1 MRPIARPRTTASA
14 RPAAGPHPGSLGRP
28 ARRRA
33 HLLLAALLA
42 AALPFAPVPG
52 AVAHADAAPA
62 QPATAQASAAQAAAA
77 QAVVVPAIDR
87 RGYRALTLD
96 NGIRVMLV
104 SDPESDK
111 AAASLSVERGSFDE
125 PADIPGL
132 AHFLEHMLF
141 LGTAKYPGADEYQT
155 FINTHGGSHNA
166 YTAGDHTNYF
176 FDVAA
181 GHFTGA
187 LDRFAQFFV
196 APTFDA
202 AYVAREMN
210 AVNSEYQLQ
219 VKDDGWR
226 GNAVEKTA
234 LNPAHPMSR
243 FTIGTLE
250 TLGDRPGKPTREALI
265 RFYEAAYAPQDM
277 ALAVYGPESLD
288 ALEALVRS
296 TFAAVPARPGLPR
309 AAPPP
314 VVAPGTMPRRIEF
327 RPERRQHS
335 LGFAFALPGIDAHY
349 RENPLDYIA
358 NLLGHEGEG
367 SLHALLKGRGW
378 IESLAAGGG
387 RVDAANAVLNVQME
401 LTPEGVKHEADI
413 GEALF
418 AYLALLRAEGVQA
431 RQYDE
436 QARLARLGFDYQ
448 ETGRAISEVTELSV
462 NLQRYPL
469 ADVLRGPFA
478 RDRFDAALID
488 GLLAHMT
495 PANVLV
501 TVANPDTTASERERW
516 FGVDYASA
524 PLDAAVRA
532 RWSQP
537 VRDPA
542 LAMPAANPFV
552 PEQLGLVAAASPA
565 GRPVQLP
572 AAPGLALWHLAD
584 ADFRT
589 PRAAV
594 LLRLQSDLPA
604 ASPRDAAAIAVLAML
619 LNDELNT
626 FAYPA
631 LLAGLS
637 YDVRQDPRG
646 LLLSV
651 GGYSDRQALLL
662 ERVLS
667 TMKSLRVDPVKFE
680 RFRAQLARDWENV
693 RKARP
698 YEQAIAEVGQGLV
711 SGRYSPEALR
721 EAVLALDVAAVADT
735 HARLL
740 RGLRAD
746 LFVHG
751 NHDAAGATRLGEIV
765 SSTLPLCGSCAAQAP
780 TVRAVRAQ
788 SAVERKVEHDDAA
801 LVLYVQGDSR
811 SVGERARYG
820 LLAHMLAG
828 PYFDALRTTQQL
840 GYVVGVSP
848 AVLDRV
854 PGVSFIVQSP
864 VAGVPALIDATRT
877 FLADWRKTL
886 AAMPAET
893 FEAQKQGLLVKLL
906 EPDANLAGRT
916 ARLWSD
922 LADDAL
928 TFDTRDRI
936 AEAIQ
941 ALDAPT
947 FGAFVDAFIA
957 RADSARL
964 VVGVPGKFGGTTG
977 LGVPP
982 AALTAG
988 PVPR

>member
-1 MRPIARPRTTASA
+1 MRHLFRSHERHASVNATTS
-14 RPAAGPHPGSLGRP
+14 RRRLVPTAALCLAVLLLP
-28 ARRRA
+28 ARG
-33 HLLLAALLA
+33 LW
-42 AALPFAPVPG
+42 
-52 AVAHADAAPA
+52 ADAAPA
-62 QPATAQASAAQAAAA
+62 AAGTPAMQADAGMADAM
-77 QAVVVPAIDR
+77 VVPAIDR
-87 RGYRALTLD
+87 RGYRALTLG
-96 NGIRVMLV
+96 NGIRVVLV
-104 SDPESDK
+104 SDPDSDK
-111 AAASLSVERGSFDE
+111 GAASLVVERGSFDE

-141 LGTAKYPGADEYQT
+141 LGTARYPGADEYQT

-181 GHFTGA
+181 GEFDGA

-196 APTFDA
+196 APSFDA
-202 AYVAREMN
+202 DYVAREMN

-243 FTIGTLE
+243 FTIGSLE

-265 RFYEAAYAPQDM
+265 KLYEAAYAPQDM
-277 ALAVYGPESLD
+277 ALAVYGPQSLD
-288 ALEALVRS
+288 DMQALVER
-296 TFAAVPARPGLPR
+296 TFAAVPARPGLQR
-309 AAPPP
+309 ATPPP
-314 VVAPGTMPRRIEF
+314 LFAPGAMPRRIEF
-327 RPERRQHS
+327 KPERREHS

-358 NLLGHEGEG
+358 GLLGHEGAG
-367 SLHALLKGRGW
+367 SLHAALKARGW
-378 IESLAAGGG
+378 IESLGAGGG
-387 RVDAANAVLNVQME
+387 RVDPGNAVLNVQMT
-401 LTPEGVKHEADI
+401 LTPEGVGHEADI

-418 AYLALLRAEGVQA
+418 AYLALLRSEGVQA

-436 QARLARLGFDYQ
+436 QARLARLAFDYQ
-448 ETGRAISEVTELSV
+448 ETGRPMAEVMRLAV

-469 ADVLRGPFA
+469 TDVLRGPFA
-478 RDRFDAALID
+478 RDRFDARLID
-488 GLLAHMT
+488 SLLARMT
-495 PANVLV
+495 PDNVLV
-501 TVANPDTTASERERW
+501 TVANPDTSASERERW
-516 FGVDYASA
+516 FGVAYASA

-532 RWSQP
+532 RWNAP
-537 VRDPA
+537 GKIPA

-552 PEQLGLVAAASPA
+552 PERLALVDAPNPA
-565 GRPVQLP
+565 RRPEQLP
-572 AAPGLALWHLAD
+572 AGPGLALWHLAD
-584 ADFRT
+584 AEFRT

-604 ASPRDAAAIAVLAML
+604 ASAREASALAVLAML
-619 LNDELNT
+619 LNDELN
-626 FAYPA
+626 AYSYPA

-646 LLLSV
+646 LLVSV
-651 GGYSDRQALLL
+651 GGYSDKQSLLL
-662 ERVLS
+662 ERVLT
-667 TMKSLRVDPVKFE
+667 TMRSLRVDPVKFE
-680 RFRAQLARDWENV
+680 RFRTQLARDWENV

-711 SGRYSPEALR
+711 SGRFSPEALR
-721 EAVLALDVAAVADT
+721 EAVLALDVAGVTDT
-735 HARLL
+735 HTRLL
-740 RGLRAD
+740 QGLRAD

-751 NHDAAGATRLGEIV
+751 NHDANGAVRLAKIV
-765 SSTLPLCGSCAAQAP
+765 ARILPLCGSCAAQAP
-780 TVRAVRAQ
+780 VVRAVREQA
-788 SAVERKVEHDDAA
+788 AVERKVQHDDAA

-811 SVGERARYG
+811 EPAERARYG

-864 VAGVPALIDATRT
+864 VAGVPALIDATRS
-877 FLADWRKTL
+877 FLGDWRKTL

-893 FEAQKQGLLVKLL
+893 YEAQKQGLLVKLL

-936 AEAIQ
+936 AEEIRGLDQ
-941 ALDAPT
+941 AAFAT
-947 FGAFVDAFIA
+947 FVGAFVA
-957 RADSARL
+957 RADSSRL
-964 VVGVPGKFGGTTG
+964 VVAVPGRFGGTEH

-982 AALTAG
+982 AALTHGA
-988 PVPR
+988 VPR